1 MALYDSARRM
11 RSYRRRLQ
19 VGPKRDA
26 PEVGRRCV
34 ARRLSAINKLRS
46 SRLASRWGT
55 IYLGTM
61 CRPNMCSQTAVFLN
75 CPDQRDLRR
84 ARSDST
90 RRARARIRAAVIIAL
105 LRPLLSDCEASTG
118 AGFSV

>member
-46 SRLASRWGT
+46 SRLASYW
-55 IYLGTM
+55 GTM
-61 CRPNMCSQTAVFLN
+61 CRPNMSSQTAVFLN

-105 LRPLLSDCEASTG
+105 LRPLLSDCEASTVS
-118 AGFSV
+118 GFSV